1 MAHVSR
7 RIRGFVLFFLKIQ
20 TPSTGASIARR
31 AHLDARARGRGDG
44 RATRGAVRETDARAS
59 ERTRREPR
67 SKTREDAP
75 AVEASTARDDG
86 ERGRRCRRGE
96 PAEAQGERIVASAD
110 VARETSAV
118 ERALRGIR
126 ARRRDARDD
135 YEKV

>member
-1 MAHVSR
+1 MRLNVFRLLNTEKGSIKKH
-7 RIRGFVLFFLKIQ
+7 RIV
-20 TPSTGASIARR
+20 ARR
-31 AHLDARARGRGDG
+31 ASDKNDG